1 MNVIHKEAHRRFQTL
16 YPFYVP
22 FPLHRCTY
30 STLGRLRYY
39 TFTINATIGSA
50 TIQKDAKTTVEVNP
64 EDTPTSTTPA
74 PSTDSSSPDQAEGY
88 APVTLTR
95 TEEDPTIS
103 IALKTTLKNNWRVI
117 RGNPLVSCWERCNN
131 GVWSYRFYFKTIP
144 QKFEFKQTEPVK
156 YAVAPPLPA
165 PVAVPTKPAEDEDDD
180 GDFSATEPV
189 YAEGSQ
195 PTYNAKTIEE
205 FSKHPAS
212 NAIKAEITKVLG
224 DVKSEWITTVSQSTA
239 SGTDYFK
246 IGLNFQP
253 LLLKQ
258 NYEAHFFGSTK
269 KAALL
274 KIDEATFSGAN
285 FEKFQEVKNFDT
297 FPAFHEA
304 AEFVSTQFTWLRFYK
319 VTAAYTAIF
328 KTGRKIRIVYQGNPD
343 FVDKL
348 NQVNIVV
355 FIDDCNRYYID
366 SNDFLATNLYSA
378 GRNSWVSLFVQAPDF
393 KKVEFY
399 PSIVKFL
406 KNSYKNWDE
415 KNIVDIKFKDNLHVV
430 EYKNPVSAPCIGVLE
445 VSKDKVVVLNKYN
458 WVKSNDDSS
467 LLTRLYTYVGA
478 KRFVTKIMF
487 VQTFS
492 SNLGIHYE
500 VAYLDTS
507 NRFSACYVRYIPVT
521 NVFID
526 DEAYR
531 LERQSFATVVPLPKD
546 I

>member
-1 MNVIHKEAHRRFQTL
+1 
-16 YPFYVP
+16 
-22 FPLHRCTY
+22 
-30 STLGRLRYY
+30 
-39 TFTINATIGSA
+39 
-50 TIQKDAKTTVEVNP
+50 
-64 EDTPTSTTPA
+64 
-74 PSTDSSSPDQAEGY
+74 
-88 APVTLTR
+88 
-95 TEEDPTIS
+95 
-103 IALKTTLKNNWRVI
+103 
-117 RGNPLVSCWERCNN
+117 
-131 GVWSYRFYFKTIP
+131 
-144 QKFEFKQTEPVK
+144 VK
-156 YAVAPPLPA
+156 P
-165 PVAVPTKPAEDEDDD
+165 
-180 GDFSATEPV
+180 
-189 YAEGSQ
+189 
-195 PTYNAKTIEE
+195 
-205 FSKHPAS
+205 
-212 NAIKAEITKVLG
+212 
-224 DVKSEWITTVSQSTA
+224 EWITTVSQSTA

-274 KIDEATFSGAN
+274 KIDEVTFSGSN
-285 FEKFQEVKNFDT
+285 FEKFQEVKNFDN
-297 FPAFHEA
+297 FPAFNEA
-304 AEFVSTQFTWLRFYK
+304 AEFAGTQFTWLRFYK

-343 FVDKL
+343 FVDRL

-355 FIDDCNRYYID
+355 FIDDCGRYYID
-366 SNDFLATNLYSA
+366 SNDFLATNLYSI
-378 GRNSWVSLFVQAPDF
+378 GKNWISLFVQAPDI

-406 KNSYKNWDE
+406 KSSYKGWDE

-430 EYKNPVSAPCIGVLE
+430 EYKNTVSAPCVGVLE

-487 VQTFS
+487 VQTLKS
-492 SNLGIHYE
+492 SLGIHYE
-500 VAYLDTS
+500 VAYLDTN

-531 LERQSFATVVPLPKD
+531 LESQSFATVIPLPKD
-546 I
+546 IQGSVVDYLTGAEGSLVAILNIAELSVNCYTVVAAIGVSRWQITLEWVDGKWKVSAKQPYNDGYTRARGVLTSSAFACNSFLRKIYPNKFKSNYLIAEHSTKKVGGLIYNRIILDFGTDCYESVVKLPYGLSNSHVLDSWRPVVYIKRQKDYGYGINYDFDYGIDRSYFYEADANIKLPSLTINTPITLYDPTSYLFRLRDNCPPNCRKDIRTGQCVFVFGL